1 MPRENQSVVEAFIH
15 WVKAASDENL
25 RDFAE
30 AMEIEIEDL
39 EADDFFG
46 TEGINKRF
54 A

>member
-1 MPRENQSVVEAFIH
+1 MPRENQTVVEAFVN
-15 WVKAASDENL
+15 WVKTATTEQL
-25 RDFAE
+25 EQFADALE
-30 AMEIEIEDL
+30 LEIEDL

>member
-1 MPRENQSVVEAFIH
+1 MPRQQQSVPEAFAK
-15 WVKAASDENL
+15 WAKTASEQEL
-25 RDFAE
+25 HDFADQVLE
-30 AMEIEIEDL
+30 EIEDL

>member
-1 MPRENQSVVEAFIH
+1 VPRENQSLLDAFVQ
-15 WVKAASDENL
+15 WVKTATPDQL
-25 RDFAE
+25 WLFAE
-30 AMEIEIEDL
+30 ALEVDIEDL